1 MNMNLLQQL
10 SQISCFVFDMDGVLT
25 DGTLLV
31 LPDGLMARKMNIKDG
46 YALQLAVKKGYT
58 VIIISG
64 GNSPEAKERLF
75 KLGVDQVWMGV
86 KDKLT
91 LLKTEL
97 DKKQIPMSQVLYMGD
112 DIPDLAVMQ
121 AVGFPCCPADAAT
134 DIRLASKYISPFKGG
149 EACVRDVMEQVLK
162 LRGDW
167 DLGTDIAAK

>member
-1 MNMNLLQQL
+1 MKMNLLQQL

-31 LPDGLMARKMNIKDG
+31 LPDGVMARKMNIKDG
-46 YALQLAVKKGYT
+46 YALQLAIKKGYT

-64 GNSPEAKERLF
+64 GNSPEAKERLL

-86 KDKLT
+86 KDKLS
-91 LLKTEL
+91 LLKTQLEQ
-97 DKKQIPMSQVLYMGD
+97 KQIPMSQVLYMGD
-112 DIPDLAVMQ
+112 DIPDLEVMK
-121 AVGFPCCPADAAT
+121 AVGYACCPADAAA
-134 DIRLASKYISPFKGG
+134 DIRLASNYISPYKGG

-167 DLGTDIAAK
+167 DLGNEIASK

>member
-1 MNMNLLQQL
+1 MNLLQQL

-31 LPDGLMARKMNIKDG
+31 LPDGIMARKMNIKDG
-46 YALQLAVKKGYT
+46 YALQLAVKKGYS

-64 GNSPEAKERLF
+64 GNSPEAKERLL

-86 KDKLT
+86 KDKLS
-91 LLKTEL
+91 LLKTQL
-97 DKKQIPMSQVLYMGD
+97 DQKQIPMSQVLYMGD

>member
-31 LPDGLMARKMNIKDG
+31 LPDGVMARKMNIKDG
-46 YALQLAVKKGYT
+46 YALQLAVKKGYP

-64 GNSPEAKERLF
+64 GNSPEAKDRLL

-86 KDKLT
+86 KDKLS
-91 LLKTEL
+91 LLKTQLEQ
-97 DKKQIPMSQVLYMGD
+97 KQIPMSQVLYMGD

-134 DIRLASKYISPFKGG
+134 DIRLTSKYISSFKGG
-149 EACVRDVMEQVLK
+149 EGCVRDVMEQVLK

-167 DLGTDIAAK
+167 DLGTEIAAK

>member
-1 MNMNLLQQL
+1 MNLLQQL

-31 LPDGLMARKMNIKDG
+31 LPDGIMARKMNIKDG

-64 GNSPEAKERLF
+64 GNSPEAKERLL

-86 KDKLT
+86 KDKLS
-91 LLKTEL
+91 LLKNQL
-97 DKKQIPMSQVLYMGD
+97 DQKQIPMSQVLYMGD
-112 DIPDLAVMQ
+112 DVPDLAVMQ

-167 DLGTDIAAK
+167 DLGNEIAAK